1 MGAITLL
8 HLLTNYSCLGS
19 QDLTRISQSEQQS
32 RGAGESHSTRT
43 ARLSPSRLSN
53 TKPPR
58 NKLSKSPYRS
68 RHQRI
73 PLPPPN
79 PPLSP
84 MRDLKLSVNP
94 LRLFLLRPQPQSLSN
109 NVLGPTQPR
118 ALRPQLVAS
127 PLVALA
133 RTLFLPF
140 LPSLR
145 AVPRIPNLLALKSR

>member
-1 MGAITLL
+1 ML
-8 HLLTNYSCLGS
+8 HLLTIYSCLGS
-19 QDLTRISQSEQQS
+19 QDLTRISQLEQQS

-43 ARLSPSRLSN
+43 ARLFPYRLSN

-58 NKLSKSPYRS
+58 NKLNKSPHRS
-68 RHQRI
+68 RRRRI

-84 MRDLKLSVNP
+84 MRDLKLNVNL

-109 NVLGPTQPR
+109 NVLGPTQPPV
-118 ALRPQLVAS
+118 LRPQLVAS
-127 PLVALA
+127 LLLALA

-145 AVPRIPNLLALKSR
+145 AAPRIPNLLALKSR